1 MEEYL
6 IYVLKSNVLAAA
18 CILLILLLAR
28 ALKKKFSARWRYLA
42 WLLTAVFLIL
52 PMHLFQGSPVIEIQV
67 APPPETVRTEAAAPG
82 EAGES
87 GAVPEQTQERR
98 ESAGYSDG
106 TPGAVPAEQGN
117 ASAAE
122 PASGSG
128 VPLPPDSRVSG
139 NAGFQLSAG
148 PVLHILGILWA
159 VGLVFWSVYRILTF
173 RLFRSRIKEN
183 SYPVSDKKVRMLFRA
198 VCRELGIKKP
208 PALLYWEE
216 TDSPLMAGLLKPCL
230 LLPQVWYG
238 EGELRLIFLH
248 ELYHYKYR
256 DLWYKTFLLAVG
268 TLYWFNPLLWVMQ
281 RAADADLEY
290 LCDSRVVKGMEREE
304 RMQYQRLLLKTA
316 VSRSGQPAAGLRDS
330 KESLKERIL
339 YMFRAGTLRS
349 GFLLAVLLA
358 GALAG
363 GEAGTEESA
372 WCPAARPFCSVLYSY
387 MSTEMT
393 PEEAADPYS
402 WKHGYPEGLHSYLFR
417 TVDGNTL
424 STVSGKDFRFSVP
437 AYFDEYVTFMEDSE
451 NRGSLRALFS
461 ETGHSVFFVGHTGGN
476 YEEFSHGFTGGWP
489 GASGGM
495 TLLWRGEGDDLVRSV
510 GGDGLAA
517 INYETAEAAVENPLD
532 SLHIMYTIFD
542 DSDVLLYTFAYTGT
556 GEGTQYPQYP

>member
-1 MEEYL
+1 M
-6 IYVLKSNVLAAA
+6 
-18 CILLILLLAR
+18 
-28 ALKKKFSARWRYLA
+28 
-42 WLLTAVFLIL
+42 
-52 PMHLFQGSPVIEIQV
+52 
-67 APPPETVRTEAAAPG
+67 
-82 EAGES
+82 
-87 GAVPEQTQERR
+87 
-98 ESAGYSDG
+98 
-106 TPGAVPAEQGN
+106 
-117 ASAAE
+117 
-122 PASGSG
+122 
-128 VPLPPDSRVSG
+128 
-139 NAGFQLSAG
+139 
-148 PVLHILGILWA
+148 
-159 VGLVFWSVYRILTF
+159 
-173 RLFRSRIKEN
+173 
-183 SYPVSDKKVRMLFRA
+183 
-198 VCRELGIKKP
+198 
-208 PALLYWEE
+208 
-216 TDSPLMAGLLKPCL
+216 
-230 LLPQVWYG
+230 
-238 EGELRLIFLH
+238 
-248 ELYHYKYR
+248 
-256 DLWYKTFLLAVG
+256 AVG

-339 YMFRAGTLRS
+339 YMLRAGTLRS

-393 PEEAADPYS
+393 PEETADPYS

-424 STVSGKDFRFSVP
+424 STVSGEDFQFSVP

>member
-1 MEEYL
+1 MRYRWHRPRRQCAQKLPLPEQ
-6 IYVLKSNVLAAA
+6 SAAQA
-18 CILLILLLAR
+18 
-28 ALKKKFSARWRYLA
+28 
-42 WLLTAVFLIL
+42 
-52 PMHLFQGSPVIEIQV
+52 GSL
-67 APPPETVRTEAAAPG
+67 APG
-82 EAGES
+82 LSPA
-87 GAVPEQTQERR
+87 
-98 ESAGYSDG
+98 SAWSPYSD
-106 TPGAVPAEQGN
+106 TLQ
-117 ASAAE
+117 
-122 PASGSG
+122 
-128 VPLPPDSRVSG
+128 
-139 NAGFQLSAG
+139 F
-148 PVLHILGILWA
+148 
-159 VGLVFWSVYRILTF
+159 YRYEEGKL
-173 RLFRSRIKEN
+173 
-183 SYPVSDKKVRMLFRA
+183 
-198 VCRELGIKKP
+198 RE
-208 PALLYWEE
+208 
-216 TDSPLMAGLLKPCL
+216 
-230 LLPQVWYG
+230 
-238 EGELRLIFLH
+238 
-248 ELYHYKYR
+248 
-256 DLWYKTFLLAVG
+256 
-268 TLYWFNPLLWVMQ
+268 
-281 RAADADLEY
+281 
-290 LCDSRVVKGMEREE
+290 
-304 RMQYQRLLLKTA
+304 
-316 VSRSGQPAAGLRDS
+316 
-330 KESLKERIL
+330 
-339 YMFRAGTLRS
+339 
-349 GFLLAVLLA
+349 
-358 GALAG
+358 LAG

-393 PEEAADPYS
+393 PEETADPYS

-424 STVSGKDFRFSVP
+424 STVSGEDFQFSVP